1 MTPDAPPPTTP
12 ASAQIG
18 TEVLELLRRIAP
30 DIDPASVDRG
40 RPMADQLE
48 LDSMDY
54 QSLLAA
60 IAARYA
66 IAIPESAVPG
76 LRTIDDLAAF
86 VLATTARQ
94 GGSRRA

>member
-1 MTPDAPPPTTP
+1 MTPDAPPTATP
-12 ASAQIG
+12 AHAQIG

-66 IAIPESAVPG
+66 IAIPEGAVPG
-76 LRTIDDLAAF
+76 LRSVDDLAAF
-86 VLATTARQ
+86 VQTARP
-94 GGSRRA
+94 R